1 MSSEND
7 NVSKTIFESKFF
19 SLILMLAL
27 LLMGALFI
35 IVIHQFFGLEPAL
48 NVLMYIGIG
57 SGGGIIFT
65 FIILGIF
72 SKQKASKGRNIL
84 LYMTAIILFLSLI
97 IALILK
103 FSLQDDLLSQWAFI
117 NTNSIGLGITTG
129 IAVTYSV
136 LTLASSKLVYGSPK
150 DDEQEDKEEIDI
162 DLAEES

>member
-1 MSSEND
+1 MTA
-7 NVSKTIFESKFF
+7 VV
-19 SLILMLAL
+19 L
-27 LLMGALFI
+27 LLSI
-35 IVIHQFFGLEPAL
+35 
-48 NVLMYIGIG
+48 
-57 SGGGIIFT
+57 
-65 FIILGIF
+65 
-72 SKQKASKGRNIL
+72 
-84 LYMTAIILFLSLI
+84 I

-129 IAVTYSV
+129 IAVTYSI